1 MIIARV
7 SSLVVVVVAL
17 AAGSIAGATG
27 TALAAPSQAPCPS
40 GESISVTAPT
50 AAASTTVSVTVT
62 PPVNLKPAAS
72 ADATSYHLHY
82 FVDIDPATVVTAGQP
97 VPTGNPKI
105 IHSASTTQDLGALSA
120 GKHTVWV
127 VLGDVSHIVCTPVV
141 QGTVSFDVAAGALP
155 TTGTGGATA
164 GGVDASALWLTL
176 AAGAVAAGAGLA
188 LRRTAR

>member
-1 MIIARV
+1 VIIARV
-7 SSLVVVVVAL
+7 SALVVVAALVA
-17 AAGSIAGATG
+17 GGIAGATG
-27 TALAAPSQAPCPS
+27 TASAAPSQAPCPS

-62 PPVNLKPAAS
+62 PPVNLQPAAS
-72 ADATSYHLHY
+72 GDAASYHLHY

-120 GKHTVWV
+120 GRHTAWV
-127 VLGDVSHIVCTPVV
+127 VLGDVSHLVCDPVV
-141 QGTVSFDVAAGALP
+141 QGSVSFDIAAAALP
-155 TTGTGGATA
+155 TTGTGGTTA
-164 GGVDASALWLTL
+164 GGLDASALWLTL
-176 AAGAVAAGAGLA
+176 AGAVVAGAGLA